1 MLGVLPGVERHE
13 RIGGEEGEEGAA
25 RAGDG
30 VERGVGVGLHA
41 TAVNVRDDPAM
52 ARTDDGPVRYAGA
65 AGLINARSRESTTS
79 RDERGGGGTGSGVSR
94 GGRGAH
100 LFSALLDSMMLYA
113 GGASNVSEGARS
125 MRPSQ

>member
-52 ARTDDGPVRYAGA
+52 ARTDDGPVSDA
-65 AGLINARSRESTTS
+65 
-79 RDERGGGGTGSGVSR
+79 
-94 GGRGAH
+94 GRGRVNKRS
-100 LFSALLDSMMLYA
+100 F
-113 GGASNVSEGARS
+113 ARVNNE
-125 MRPSQ
+125 PG